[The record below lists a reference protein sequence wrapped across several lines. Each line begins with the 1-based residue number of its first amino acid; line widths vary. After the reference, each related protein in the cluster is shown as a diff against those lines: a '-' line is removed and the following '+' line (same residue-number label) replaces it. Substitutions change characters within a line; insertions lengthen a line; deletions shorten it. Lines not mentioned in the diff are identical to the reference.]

1 MWPQYAGPV
10 TGEPDIAAVAEVLAD
25 QSRCRM
31 LLALGDGRALPAS
44 MLAREAGVAAS
55 TASSHLARLT
65 QARMVTVERH
75 GRHKYFRLAGPHVGE
90 LIELLA
96 RSAPPL
102 PVRSLRDS
110 TRAAA
115 IRRART
121 CYDHMAGQLGVDLM
135 AALLADNILA
145 GGDGMFD
152 SRTARH
158 DRLSARGSDIG
169 YELTGHG
176 IKRLEAFG
184 VDCAPRGRRQFI
196 RYCVDWSEQR
206 HHVSGV
212 LGARLLDRFEA
223 LNWVERHRGSRALT
237 ITDQGAA
244 GLTTAFGL
252 DVSGLRR
259 AA

>member
-1 MWPQYAGPV
+1 
-10 TGEPDIAAVAEVLAD
+10 
-25 QSRCRM
+25 M

-55 TASSHLARLT
+55 TASSHLARLS
-65 QARMVTVERH
+65 QAGMVTVERY
-75 GRHKYFRLAGPHVGE
+75 GRHKSFRLAGPHAGE

-121 CYDHMAGQLGVDLM
+121 CYDHMAGQLGVGLM

-145 GGDGMFD
+145 GGDGTFD

-158 DRLSARGSDIG
+158 DRLCARGRDIG

-184 VDCAPRGRRQFI
+184 VDCAPGGRRQFI

-206 HHVSGV
+206 HH
-212 LGARLLDRFEA
+212 LAGAVGRGMLDRFGE
-223 LNWVERHRGSRALT
+223 LDWVERAEST
-237 ITDQGAA
+237 
-244 GLTTAFGL
+244 
-252 DVSGLRR
+252 RR
-259 AA
+259 RPSTPP